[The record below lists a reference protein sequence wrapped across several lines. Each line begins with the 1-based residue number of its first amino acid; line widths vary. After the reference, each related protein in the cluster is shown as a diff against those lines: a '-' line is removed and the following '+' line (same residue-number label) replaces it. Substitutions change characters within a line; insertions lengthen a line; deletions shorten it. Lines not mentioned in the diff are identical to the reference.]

1 MKSIKKMIAALL
13 SGVLIFS
20 LAACSQTPPATEE
33 SNDLEAM
40 GAQLIEQTKDMTR
53 EEYLNFAGEYALN
66 AREIVPFSM
75 MNEAKKP
82 ELSPEDIISVYQF
95 EWVNIIYNISKY
107 QSLLG
112 TYSHML
118 QFNDDGTLDYEATKA
133 LITDGVFEAMYE
145 GMTEN
150 GLKVLWRNDSVYV
163 TTDVMAFK
171 EKVKNDVDKS
181 FTDYLDIVHNT
192 DSVHFIKDSKLNY
205 DNILSC
211 MIFEENFLREHQE
224 NELWETIYQQFYAQ
238 LMMYTGLY
246 GTGGFF
252 NEDGSYNSDFETRFK
267 QDIEANYGTYFAS
280 IGAAVIDQLAGVNK
294 DEITSSEIN
303 TILTYC
309 IDNEFADEMIHFLE
323 LYGDL
328 DDTTL
333 ESAGNITGEEADEIM
348 TIYGDTEAEHNH
360 DEIPVEMILGED
372 VVPEEGVDE

>member
-1 MKSIKKMIAALL
+1 MKSIKKMIATLL
-13 SGVLIFS
+13 SGVLVFS
-20 LAACSQTPPATEE
+20 LAACSQTPQVTEAP
-33 SNDLEAM
+33 NNLETM
-40 GAQLIEQTKDMTR
+40 GAELIEQTKDMTR
-53 EEYLNFAGEYALN
+53 EEYLNFAGDYALN
-66 AREIVPFSM
+66 AKEIVPFSM
-75 MNEAKKP
+75 VNAAKKA

-163 TTDVMAFK
+163 TTDVLAFK
-171 EKVKNDVDKS
+171 EKVKDDVDKS

-205 DNILSC
+205 DNILNC
-211 MIFEENFLREHQE
+211 MIFEEGFLREHQE

-238 LMMYTGLY
+238 FMMYTGLY
-246 GTGGFF
+246 GTGGFL

-280 IGAAVIDQLAGVNK
+280 VGAAIIDQLAGVNK
-294 DEITSSEIN
+294 SELTSSEIN
-303 TILTYC
+303 TSVTYC

-328 DDTTL
+328 GDTTL
-333 ESAGNITGEEADEIM
+333 EDAGTINGDDSDEIM
-348 TIYGDTEAEHNH
+348 TIYDGTETEHNH

-372 VVPEEGVDE
+372 IVSEESADE